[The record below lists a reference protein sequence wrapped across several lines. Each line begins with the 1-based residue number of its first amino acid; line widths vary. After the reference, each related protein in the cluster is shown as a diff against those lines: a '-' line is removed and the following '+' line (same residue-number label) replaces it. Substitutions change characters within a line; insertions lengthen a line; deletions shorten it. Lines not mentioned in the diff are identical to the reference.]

1 MGLENFKN
9 RKIEWNKVNQ
19 EFEESIQIVSGDV
32 NARTVT
38 FVITDNGDPLDLTG
52 YSVKLAYR
60 HINKYN
66 YSDTTGFVM
75 LLPTN
80 AKIGEFSLTIPTE
93 MTNSGSI
100 KSNLILLNENL
111 EQVIVSKNITFIS
124 DDSTLTD
131 LAHEVNNNLD
141 DFTKML
147 LENMPQVLR
156 IELNDLQDDVDR
168 QGVAISTKAEQLDL
182 SVTNK
187 NVASTQFT
195 ANQAQKTANQAQT
208 TANQAESDA
217 QTAIAKATEA
227 QANALPLTGNAVSA
241 SKLVTPRK
249 LGVNLQSST
258 YQNFDGSDD
267 VTNVGVSGVLP
278 IASGGTGTSD
288 GVINTIA
295 YANSSDGADGF
306 TTVYPKRN
314 LNLFKNTKSQSYT
327 STGTA
332 SNVSPKYYSLDGVVV
347 SDLLNKHI
355 VVTYNYEI
363 KNSIGTWSGAIR
375 PYYGFSGVNK
385 NVSNTNLSGTHKDN
399 IIFPALG
406 DTTFGILTVGLPSG
420 TTVIITNLKVE
431 FGSEPTPHMP
441 SVSEV
446 TTSDYPQYVG
456 FSNAIKTN
464 KTKSDYIW
472 LPLGMVSVDRSTG
485 LLKASVMGVD
495 YAQAHPVGSVI
506 SNSSNSTSG
515 YIYGTWQNIG
525 SSVIGSTTIYY
536 WKRTA

>member
-9 RKIEWNKVNQ
+9 RKIEWNTVNQ

-66 YSDTTGFVM
+66 YSDNTGFVM

-93 MTNSGSI
+93 MTNAGSI
-100 KSNLILLNENL
+100 KTNLILLNENL

-182 SVTNK
+182 SITNK
-187 NVASTQFT
+187 NVTSV
-195 ANQAQKTANQAQT
+195 QT
-208 TANQAESDA
+208 TANQAKSVA
-217 QTAIAKATEA
+217 QTALTKATEA
-227 QANALPLTGNAVSA
+227 QSNSLPLTGNAVSA

-249 LGVNLQSST
+249 LGVSLQSSAF
-258 YQNFDGSDD
+258 QNFDGTAD
-267 VTNVGVSGVLP
+267 VTNVGISGVLP

-295 YANSSDGADGF
+295 YANSEDGADGF
-306 TTVYPKRN
+306 TTIYPKRN

-363 KNSIGTWSGAIR
+363 KNSIGTWSGSIR

-385 NVSNTNLSGTHKDN
+385 SVSNTNLSGTHKDN

-406 DTTFGILTVGLPSG
+406 DTTFGILTVGLPTG

-431 FGSEPTPHMP
+431 FGSEPTPYMP

-456 FSNAIKTN
+456 FSNALKTN
-464 KTKSDYIW
+464 KTKSDYKW

-485 LLKASVMGVD
+485 LLKPSVMGID
-495 YAQAHPVGSVI
+495 YAQAHPVGSVVT
-506 SNSSNSTSG
+506 NSSNSTSG
-515 YIYGTWQNIG
+515 YTYGTWQNIG

-536 WKRTA
+536 WKRTV